1 MTEHKIS
8 LTTLARA
15 RDGSGHS
22 VYGPSGSAMY
32 LHCAGSLIPN
42 LLAPDDSGEDAAY
55 GTVAHSV
62 TEVWATQ
69 GRKAAKALIGTTQT
83 VRNGGVDYVIEID
96 DDMLVHVR
104 SCIDWVEFEPGEH
117 FYEVRVDFSD
127 LTPIP
132 RQTGTADCIIANHRR
147 MIVVDWKF
155 GKGVI
160 VYAENNS
167 QLMLYAYGALLRFG
181 IDYDIDEIEIRIAQ
195 PRLDHFD
202 TWVVSRA
209 DLMKFAAWAKE
220 RMHAA
225 WVINAPRT
233 PSASACQWCKVKTT
247 CTANLKLQSDLMLGV
262 FDDIGAPVTEEQM
275 LELKDDIEF
284 QEMFEPVKAITL
296 STSDMAFLL
305 PYRGMVERWWGALAE
320 ELLRRAAAGENVP
333 GYKMVESRSH
343 RKFKSVLD
351 TVAALSE
358 HGLKRSD
365 LITEEL
371 ASPADVEKKLRKVG
385 VRAKDIPTVLAPL
398 VTKPPGKPT
407 LASVADKRPALA
419 DHSEEAFGDLGT
431 TPETRETEDL

>member
-8 LTTLARA
+8 LTQLARA

-22 VYGPSGSAMY
+22 VFGPSGSAMY

-42 LLAPDDSGEDAAY
+42 LLAPDDSGADAAF
-55 GTVAHSV
+55 GSVAHSV
-62 TEVWATQ
+62 TEVWFTK
-69 GRKAAKALIGTTQT
+69 GKKAAKALIGTTQV
-83 VRNGGVDYVIEID
+83 VRNGGVDYAIEID
-96 DDMLVHVR
+96 DDMLVHVQA
-104 SCIDWVEFEPGEH
+104 CVDWLEWLPGEQ
-117 FYEVRVDFSD
+117 FYEVTVDFSD

-132 RQTGTADCIIANHRR
+132 RQTGTADFIAVTPGRL
-147 MIVVDWKF
+147 VVADHKF
-155 GKGVI
+155 GKGHM

-202 TWVVSRA
+202 SWVVSRA
-209 DLMKFAAWAKE
+209 DLMKFAKWAKE
-220 RMHAA
+220 RMAAA

-233 PSASACQWCKVKTT
+233 PGEKQCQWCKVKTT
-247 CTANLKLQSDLMLGV
+247 CVANLKMQSDLMLAV

-275 LELKDDIEF
+275 LDLKEDLEF
-284 QEMFEPVKAITL
+284 HEMFEPVKAVTL
-296 STSDMAFLL
+296 STADMAFLL
-305 PYRGMVERWWGALAE
+305 PYRGMVERWWGALAD
-320 ELLRRAAAGENVP
+320 ELLRRAAAGENIP

-343 RKFKSVLD
+343 RKFKSALD
-351 TVAALSE
+351 TVTALAE

-385 VRAKDIPTVLAPL
+385 VRAKDIPALLAPL

-407 LASVADKRPALA
+407 LASVADKRPAIA
-419 DHSEEAFGDLGT
+419 DHSEEAFSDLT
-431 TPETRETEDL
+431 STPETEEL